1 MKHIWSKLCV
11 GTLAAAMTFGISAC
25 SLGGV
30 STADATVYVRGLINL
45 TFLGQFDEDYLKLVD
60 SDETESQEIYD
71 SNLDVDVDNFASYYA
86 IDTVSDD
93 LRTQIRQLYQ
103 DMYAKAKFEVK
114 EAVKQDST
122 TYSVEV
128 IIEPLDIYQRVDSVL
143 EDTMNA
149 FSDQYFAE
157 HPEVLESTGMPGDP
171 AYDAYDAAY
180 GQAIVDLF
188 QEKLPEAGYFDAQSV
203 VVQLKLNED
212 TDTWEM
218 PDNQFQSLDEYFNYI
233 NYPTE

>member
-86 IDTVSDD
+86 HPDPSALSGYV
-93 LRTQIRQLYQ
+93 RQGQIRG
-103 DMYAKAKFEVK
+103 E
-114 EAVKQDST
+114 
-122 TYSVEV
+122 
-128 IIEPLDIYQRVDSVL
+128 
-143 EDTMNA
+143 
-149 FSDQYFAE
+149 
-157 HPEVLESTGMPGDP
+157 GG
-171 AYDAYDAAY
+171 
-180 GQAIVDLF
+180 G
-188 QEKLPEAGYFDAQSV
+188 EAG
-203 VVQLKLNED
+203 LHHL
-212 TDTWEM
+212 
-218 PDNQFQSLDEYFNYI
+218 LRGGRH
-233 NYPTE
+233 